1 MVQCQ
6 KQPTICLLL
15 VSFFCT
21 GPSNKRFRSVAPQSP
36 LGLLHPFS
44 ASGKHH
50 AGELGTTMI
59 RSASATDTDTSVL
72 NVQAEGMGG
81 SVCEVLV
88 LQARG
93 PIPSTHVQI
102 TGIVAQPGAPGLGVQ
117 RQKGPWGLMGSQAG
131 H

>member
-1 MVQCQ
+1 
-6 KQPTICLLL
+6 
-15 VSFFCT
+15 
-21 GPSNKRFRSVAPQSP
+21 
-36 LGLLHPFS
+36 
-44 ASGKHH
+44 
-50 AGELGTTMI
+50 MI

-93 PIPSTHVQI
+93 PIPSIHVQI
-102 TGIVAQPGAPGLGVQ
+102 TGIVVQPGAPGLGVQ